1 MGKMRFFVDTS
12 IFVDCLRKDVVPA
25 SKSFIKSLQDVNTG
39 YTSAITVAEL
49 SVGAHLSPKKD
60 ALKKTLNLLA
70 PVILVDIDR
79 NIALEGGR
87 IYSSLVRSGEEI
99 ELNDCLIAAA
109 AISVGFD
116 VIVTRN
122 KKHFERIEGIRPI
135 TPEEVEIK

>member
-1 MGKMRFFVDTS
+1 MRFFVDTS
-12 IFVDCLRKDVVPA
+12 IFVDCLRKNVVPA

-39 YTSAITVAEL
+39 YTSTITIAEL
-49 SVGAHLSPKKD
+49 SVGVHLSPKKD
-60 ALKKTLNLLA
+60 ALEKTLNLLA

-109 AISVGFD
+109 AISVGVD

-122 KKHFERIEGIRPI
+122 KKHFERIKGVRPV
-135 TPEEVEIK
+135 TPEEVETK

>member
-1 MGKMRFFVDTS
+1 MGKMKFFVDTS

-39 YTSAITVAEL
+39 YTSTITIAEL
-49 SVGAHLSPKKD
+49 SVGAHLSPRKD
-60 ALKKTLNLLA
+60 ALRKTLNLLA

-87 IYSSLVRSGEEI
+87 IYSWLVKSGEEI

-109 AISVGFD
+109 ATSVGID
-116 VIVTRN
+116 AIVTRN
-122 KKHFERIEGIRPI
+122 KKHFGRIEGIRAI
-135 TPEEVEIK
+135 TPEEVGMR